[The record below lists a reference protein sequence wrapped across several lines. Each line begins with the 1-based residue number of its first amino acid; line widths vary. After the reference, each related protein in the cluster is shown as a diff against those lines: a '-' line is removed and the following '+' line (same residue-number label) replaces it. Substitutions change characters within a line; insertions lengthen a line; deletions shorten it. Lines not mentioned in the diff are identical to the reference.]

1 MNEMKQPLS
10 NNSTTF
16 RDSRDWKWDFLR
28 GLAIFLVLLGHSIQ
42 WFDPN
47 WKQNPLF
54 EGIYSF
60 HMPLFMF
67 ISGYFLRKNLDQV
80 PFWEWQKQK
89 ARQLF
94 LPSVVN
100 SIVFSLL
107 IYFTICQGW
116 SHLKPIWYHEA
127 LWYLNTLFAFV
138 VVARIIAI
146 CRNSSVRVFLW
157 MLFYGCTFFL
167 NFYPIGMYLK
177 FMLPFFLLGTSYRKL
192 TNFKPSLQYYILVPG
207 ALLAVWV
214 FPMWNFS
221 HSIYMMP
228 YAPLDPEN
236 IKHFLILY
244 ANGFAGICAAML
256 LINIIYPLLV
266 SKKSL
271 VPFVKTVT
279 WVGTVTLPI
288 YVVQTHFFVV
298 REVVDGFSQNFV
310 FQCATALALI
320 PFCWGIY
327 RTISF
332 SSILKLLFFGEKQE
346 KESNKD
352 TKDTRK
358 ILKIRENESNKE
370 RRKEKKQKSPP
381 EVRR

>member
-1 MNEMKQPLS
+1 MQQIDNI
-10 NNSTTF
+10 NSTSSHA
-16 RDSRDWKWDFLR
+16 SREEKWDFLR
-28 GLAIFLVLLGHSIQ
+28 GIAIFLVLLGHSIQ
-42 WFDPN
+42 WTDPEWQHN
-47 WKQNPLF
+47 LLF

-67 ISGYFLRKNLDQV
+67 VSGYFLRKNLQAV

-94 LPSVVN
+94 LPSVIN

-116 SHLKPIWYHEA
+116 SDLKPIWYHEA

-146 CRNSSVRVFLW
+146 CRNSSVRVLLW
-157 MLFYGCTFFL
+157 IVFYGCTFFL

-177 FMLPFFLLGTSYRKL
+177 FMLPFFLLGISYRKL

-207 ALLAVWV
+207 TLLAVWV

-221 HSIYMMP
+221 HSIYMLP

-236 IKHFLILY
+236 IQHFLILY
-244 ANGFAGICAAML
+244 ANGFAGICATML
-256 LINIIYPLLV
+256 LINTIYPLLV

-271 VPFVKTVT
+271 VPFVKTAT

-310 FQCATALALI
+310 LQCATALALI

-327 RTISF
+327 RAISF
-332 SSILKLLFFGEKQE
+332 SSILKLLFFGEK
-346 KESNKD
+346 
-352 TKDTRK
+352 TRK
-358 ILKIRENESNKE
+358 RE
-370 RRKEKKQKSPP
+370 
-381 EVRR
+381 